1 MELNKNHSLKIEYGQ
16 GLTANTVSD
25 VLFFND
31 REIRVLL
38 EGKSKICI
46 IGEKLKINGFNK
58 QSGELKVGGMIINV
72 KYLASST
79 SAIKRFF
86 K

>member
-16 GLTANTVSD
+16 GLTATTVSD

-38 EGKSKICI
+38 EGKNKICI
-46 IGEKLKINGFNK
+46 IGEKLKING
-58 QSGELKVGGMIINV
+58 
-72 KYLASST
+72 
-79 SAIKRFF
+79 
-86 K
+86 